1 MAIDVRP
8 ATTADAAALS
18 ALAEA
23 TFRATFESDNTAQ
36 DMDRYVADTFSVDAQ
51 ASEIAD
57 PSSAVLL
64 AEHRSGDG
72 GPDGGQLAG
81 YAYLVA
87 GAAPHAV
94 EGPAPLE
101 LKRFYVDQGF
111 HGRGVAH
118 ALMEAVLAEAR
129 ARSAE
134 TLWLGVWER
143 NARAV
148 SFYAKHGF
156 TRVGEHTFLL
166 GDDAQT
172 DWLLARPVGSDPG
185 HPG

>member
-1 MAIDVRP
+1 MAIHIRP
-8 ATTADAAALS
+8 ATAADAAVLS

-23 TFRATFESDNTAQ
+23 TFRDTFEAENTAE
-36 DMDRYVADTFSVDAQ
+36 DMDRYVAETFSAATQ
-51 ASEIAD
+51 AAEIAD
-57 PSSAVLL
+57 PGGTVLL
-64 AEHRSGDG
+64 AEEGA
-72 GPDGGQLAG
+72 QLAG
-81 YAYLVA
+81 YAYVVA
-87 GAAPHAV
+87 GGAPPAV

-101 LKRFYVDQGF
+101 LKRFYVDAGS

-118 ALMEAVLAEAR
+118 ALMAAVLDEAR
-129 ARSAE
+129 ARGAQ

-156 TRVGEHTFLL
+156 TRVGEHTFML

>member
-1 MAIDVRP
+1 MAIHVRP
-8 ATTADAAALS
+8 ATAADAAALS

-23 TFRATFESDNTAQ
+23 TFRHTFEAENTPE
-36 DMDRYVADTFSVDAQ
+36 DMDRYVAETFSVAAQ
-51 ASEIAD
+51 AAEIAD
-57 PSSAVLL
+57 PNGSVLL
-64 AEHRSGDG
+64 AEHRSDDG
-72 GPDGGQLAG
+72 NGSEQLAG
-81 YAYLVA
+81 YAYVVT
-87 GAAPHAV
+87 GEAPGAV

-101 LKRFYVDQGF
+101 LKRFYVDQGW
-111 HGRGVAH
+111 HGHGVAH
-118 ALMEAVLAEAR
+118 GLMAAVLDEAR
-129 ARSAE
+129 ARGAE

-156 TRVGEHTFLL
+156 TRVGEHTFVL

-172 DWLLARPVGSDPG
+172 DWLLARPVGSDPT